1 MFVETD
7 FNSFYCG
14 LLVKIKYNIKNES
27 GGGGKE
33 LFCKLK
39 KIIQSAKARYRS
51 KP

>member
-27 GGGGKE
+27 GGGGEGILLQDKKNE
-33 LFCKLK
+33 LQCER
-39 KIIQSAKARYRS
+39 KIE
-51 KP
+51 